1 MLTVGQHVFFE
12 VHSRFTCL
20 IFTFTVGS
28 HGRVCVNSMFT
39 FNRFSCTHSFARL
52 CLAPHLWRG
61 QKPLMLFSLFF
72 VGHLCFNELRWKIEI
87 KIRNV
92 DPIFVKETIVLAKEE
107 GLSEQVF
114 LKNRLETLRTV
125 KKEKK
130 RIILTKGKAHF
141 VQMLRESWSYL
152 HNCSYKKQES
162 SPRRVFF

>member
-1 MLTVGQHVFFE
+1 M
-12 VHSRFTCL
+12 
-20 IFTFTVGS
+20 
-28 HGRVCVNSMFT
+28 
-39 FNRFSCTHSFARL
+39 
-52 CLAPHLWRG
+52 
-61 QKPLMLFSLFF
+61 
-72 VGHLCFNELRWKIEI
+72 RWKIEI

-114 LKNRLETLRTV
+114 LKKRLETLRTV